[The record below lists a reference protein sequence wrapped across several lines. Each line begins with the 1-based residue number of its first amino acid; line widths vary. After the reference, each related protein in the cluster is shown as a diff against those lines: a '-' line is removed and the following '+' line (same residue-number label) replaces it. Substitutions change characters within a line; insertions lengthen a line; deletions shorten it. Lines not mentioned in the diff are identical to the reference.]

1 MSNIQDIE
9 NALKIINKNFKKKVT
24 LLHCVSSY
32 PADKNKLNLNLIKKL
47 KEIFNLEIGYS
58 DHSLGAEACLAAV
71 AMGAKVIEKHVT
83 LSRNSRGPDHKS
95 SMEIRDFK
103 LMVEQI
109 RNLEI
114 MMGLSKKEV
123 FKDEKEIQKVARKS
137 IVSKRFIPLG
147 KKISFKD
154 ICFKRPGTGI
164 SPIDIKKIIGKI
176 SKKNIL
182 PNKVLNKKFF

>member
-1 MSNIQDIE
+1 M
-9 NALKIINKNFKKKVT
+9 
-24 LLHCVSSY
+24 SSY

-147 KKISFKD
+147 KKLVSKIFVLKD
-154 ICFKRPGTGI
+154 QELEFHQLTLKRLLE
-164 SPIDIKKIIGKI
+164 K
-176 SKKNIL
+176 
-182 PNKVLNKKFF
+182 

>member
-1 MSNIQDIE
+1 M
-9 NALKIINKNFKKKVT
+9 F
-24 LLHCVSSY
+24 SSSC
-32 PADKNKLNLNLIKKL
+32 N
-47 KEIFNLEIGYS
+47 
-58 DHSLGAEACLAAV
+58 
-71 AMGAKVIEKHVT
+71 GAKVIEKHVT

-147 KKISFKD
+147 KKLVSKIFVLKD
-154 ICFKRPGTGI
+154 QELEFHQLTLKRLLE
-164 SPIDIKKIIGKI
+164 K
-176 SKKNIL
+176 
-182 PNKVLNKKFF
+182 

>member
-147 KKISFKD
+147 K
-154 ICFKRPGTGI
+154 
-164 SPIDIKKIIGKI
+164 
-176 SKKNIL
+176 
-182 PNKVLNKKFF
+182 